1 MERQIC
7 RLFLL
12 SGAHGGA
19 CADIWACIKKYPGNF
34 PKNNQKEGHNMIFDT
49 HAHYDDEA
57 FQEDR
62 DELLNSL
69 NTHGI
74 EAVVNVGASIQTTKN
89 TLELM
94 KKYPFV
100 YGAVGVHPSET
111 EELNDYLMDWLK
123 HVSGEKKVVAIG
135 EIGLDYYWKE
145 PDPEIQKHWFVRQ
158 LQLAREVKLPV
169 IIHSRDA
176 ARDTLD
182 IMKAEKAGEI
192 GGVIHCF
199 SYGTEMAREY
209 LNMGFYLGIGG
220 VVTFN
225 NGRKLK
231 EVVDYMPLD
240 RIVLETDCPYLSPVP
255 NRGKRNSSLNL
266 PYVAEAIGQIKGISP
281 EEVIAITNQNARNLY
296 RL

>member
-1 MERQIC
+1 
-7 RLFLL
+7 
-12 SGAHGGA
+12 
-19 CADIWACIKKYPGNF
+19 
-34 PKNNQKEGHNMIFDT
+34 MIFDT

-69 NTHGI
+69 STHGI

-111 EELNDYLMDWLK
+111 EELNDNLMDWLK

-145 PDPEIQKHWFVRQ
+145 PDSEIQKHWFVRQ

-176 ARDTLD
+176 AQDTLD

-199 SYGTEMAREY
+199 SYGIEMAREY

-231 EVVDYMPLD
+231 EVVEYMPLD

-266 PYVAEAIGQIKGISP
+266 LYVAEAISQIKGISP
-281 EEVIAITNQNARNLY
+281 EEVIKITNQNARNLY

>member
-1 MERQIC
+1 
-7 RLFLL
+7 
-12 SGAHGGA
+12 
-19 CADIWACIKKYPGNF
+19 
-34 PKNNQKEGHNMIFDT
+34 MIFDT

-69 NTHGI
+69 STHGI

-111 EELNDYLMDWLK
+111 EELNDNLMDWLK

-169 IIHSRDA
+169 IIHSRDVA
-176 ARDTLD
+176 QDTLD

-199 SYGTEMAREY
+199 SYGIEMAREY

-231 EVVDYMPLD
+231 EVVEYMPLD

-266 PYVAEAIGQIKGISP
+266 LYVAEAISQIKGISP
-281 EEVIAITNQNARNLY
+281 EEVIKITNQNARNLY